1 MQQAYY
7 QAAGGVVFRN
17 SEVLLLERPNRGEV
31 RLPKGHVEEGE
42 RPAEAALR
50 EVREETGYV
59 HLSIIADLGTQRVEF
74 ADPYRDRQV
83 TRDEQYYLMRLED
96 EQREE
101 RDKQEHQF
109 VPIWL
114 PATDAGKLLTF
125 QSEREFMRRAL
136 RWMVDNGLVSMT
148 QSL

>member
-7 QAAGGVVFRN
+7 QAAGGVVFRR

-42 RPAEAALR
+42 SPAEAALR

-59 HLSIIADLGTQRVEF
+59 HLSIMANLGTQRVEF
-74 ADPYRDRQV
+74 VDPYRKRQV

-96 EQREE
+96 ERRKEREKKE
-101 RDKQEHQF
+101 RQF
-109 VPIWL
+109 VPVWVSV
-114 PATDAGKLLTF
+114 ADAGARLTF
-125 QSEREFMRRAL
+125 QTEREFMSRAL
-136 RWMVDNGLVSMT
+136 RWMVDNGLVV
-148 QSL
+148 